1 MNPVS
6 QRLHPARIRR
16 TLGAASCVQ
25 APTAFVVNELRGI
38 ATVGR
43 YRLRQSGLLA
53 GVRHPLLDMW
63 VLEEVF
69 RFRAYAPP
77 PQVSAALARLARPL
91 RILDLG
97 GHVGYF
103 GLYMR
108 QRYPDARI
116 TSFEPDPGNAALLGA
131 CIQANG
137 LSDRWELIEAC
148 AGTEDGAC
156 EFTSNFHL
164 SRIGATDDGALTDFH
179 GGIRDAFPFLA
190 GTALVEPVSRRVR
203 QQDVLPALDE
213 ADLVKMDIEGGE
225 WEILA
230 DERFPAL
237 SATALV
243 LEYHPGYAPGPDA
256 DAVVTAALGRAGYV
270 VWTASRGPDG
280 ATVWAWKDPGAI
292 S

>member
-1 MNPVS
+1 
-6 QRLHPARIRR
+6 
-16 TLGAASCVQ
+16 VQ